1 MNKSRSKKP
10 SKIPMDFDPLHDVE
24 PVDPEDMFPPYD
36 FDPAQDLKVTRKESS
51 FPRHRE
57 PIVLAPTSVGAVDY
71 PPIVTDE
78 EANVIQKF
86 LQNNPELK
94 KVKPNPYDN
103 GDYKF
108 NPDDAWIQTYSGRRF
123 TPTNPNPN
131 AIVIQDIAHSLS
143 MQCRFSGHTKKFYS
157 VAQHSVYVSYICNH
171 EDALWGLMHDA
182 TEAYLVDVPRPL
194 KRSGKF
200 DAYLEFEA
208 VMQKAV
214 CKRFGL
220 SEQEP
225 PSVKLADTI
234 LLATEA
240 RDLMYPL
247 RTDWVQPVEPL
258 PFKIDPLGP
267 REAKDLFMKRF
278 FELMKMPGSY
288 ENYLYYENKL

>member
-1 MNKSRSKKP
+1 MKISRSRVKKV
-10 SKIPMDFDPLHDVE
+10 K
-24 PVDPEDMFPPYD
+24 YD
-36 FDPAQDLKVTRKESS
+36 FDPVSDVKIVDKKDNFPDPRTIS
-51 FPRHRE
+51 FD
-57 PIVLAPTSVGAVDY
+57 LAPESVGNVDY

-78 EANVIQKF
+78 EANVIKKF
-86 LQNNPELK
+86 LQDNPQLQ
-94 KVKPNPYDN
+94 KPKSNPYDN

-131 AIVIQDIAHSLS
+131 AIVIQDIAHALS

-157 VAQHSVYVSYICNH
+157 VAQHSVLVSYICNH

-200 DAYLEFEA
+200 DAYLEFED

-220 SEQEP
+220 PEQEP

-247 RTDWVQPVEPL
+247 RSDWVQPVEPL

-288 ENYLYYENKL
+288 ENYLHYENKL